1 MMNNEMMRQL
11 QARMVKLQ
19 EDLASQT
26 VEASAG
32 GGAVTVT
39 ISEIGMGPAQAKVQ
53 RVKIAPEAVDPED
66 IETLEDLIVAAVNEA
81 LSKAQ
86 KAAAD
91 KLGPLTGGMKLPGM
105 PRRRRCA
112 LCVARCAFACGEGP
126 SATRTTRD
134 CAARCSDSARSHNAE
149 RRTRNAEL
157 IRAHHRADRPRGCG
171 VRFPPRHRSE

>member
-11 QARMVKLQ
+11 QARIMKMQ
-19 EDLASQT
+19 EDLATQT

-66 IETLEDLIVAAVNEA
+66 IDTLEDLIVAAVNEA

-86 KAAAD
+86 KAAAE
-91 KLGPLTGGMKLPGM
+91 KLGPLAGGMKLPGM
-105 PRRRRCA
+105 P
-112 LCVARCAFACGEGP
+112 
-126 SATRTTRD
+126 
-134 CAARCSDSARSHNAE
+134 
-149 RRTRNAEL
+149 
-157 IRAHHRADRPRGCG
+157 
-171 VRFPPRHRSE
+171 